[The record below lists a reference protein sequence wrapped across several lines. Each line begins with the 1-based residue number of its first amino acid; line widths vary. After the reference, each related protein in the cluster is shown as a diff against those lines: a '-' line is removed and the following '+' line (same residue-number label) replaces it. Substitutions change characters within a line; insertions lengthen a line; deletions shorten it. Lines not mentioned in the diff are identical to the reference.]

1 MHRAFKAI
9 IMGLLTGI
17 LGVLVTLIPLGHR
30 LEENVGLDFL
40 FKRRKTRPIQ
50 SEAVIVTMDKASCDL
65 LSLPSEPYKWP
76 RYLHARLTEN
86 LVKAGAAVI
95 VFDVMFNEP
104 RSQEDDQILAQ
115 AISKAGN
122 VVLCA
127 YLKRE
132 IMPLD
137 REDGTYRGDL
147 NLVRLVPPVSPLAES
162 AVALAP
168 FPLPKIPVKL
178 SQYWKF
184 NRGAGDIPTLPV
196 VAFQIYALDVYD
208 ELVLLLEMINP
219 SHVKKLP
226 ENREMI
232 LKGKNINNLIN
243 VLRETFKNEPLLAKR
258 ISEVSENLK
267 FVLDEKK
274 VKLLKS
280 LIKMYQG
287 PDSHYLNYLGPPG
300 TIPTIP
306 YHEVLNMHES
316 NALKQK
322 NLDFKG
328 KVVFIGVSESMR
340 TEQKDGFY
348 TVFSQSNGID
358 ITGVEIAATAFEN
371 LLEDNPVQPLC
382 PWVNFVTIFSWG
394 FVIGLVCTVFPLIYA
409 LASMIGLSALYLI
422 NAQYQFST
430 SCTWYPLIIPIFLQA
445 PLALFGALLWKYF
458 DAFKERQNIRKAFG
472 YFLPD
477 NVVDHLAK
485 EVVDLKKN
493 SQTVFGTCL
502 YTDAEHYTNLSESLP
517 PNELRSFINKYYE
530 TIFKPVKNYGGIVSD
545 VIGDSM
551 MAVWATTNNPD
562 TLLRNQ
568 ACLAA
573 LDITK
578 MVKRFNM
585 SLNGLQLP
593 TRIGLHTGHMLLG
606 TVGAMDHYEY
616 RPLGDI
622 VNTATRIE
630 GLNKF
635 LGTNILASKEVLYQ
649 LDGFLTRE
657 LGEFLLLGKS
667 KSVVIFELISRLE
680 ESDEDLKRGC
690 TIFAEALQAYRNRS
704 WEKAIRL
711 FYKSLKI
718 LKGDNPSMFY
728 IKLCKEYIKHP
739 PGKKWAGLVCLNK
752 K

>member
-1 MHRAFKAI
+1 MPRVYKAI
-9 IMGLLTGI
+9 LLGFLTGI
-17 LGVLVTLIPLGHR
+17 LGVMTALIPIGHR

-40 FKRRKTRPIQ
+40 FKRRKTRSIP
-50 SEAVIVTMDKASCDL
+50 SEAVIVTMDKSTCDL
-65 LSLPSEPYKWP
+65 LNLPSEPNKWP

-86 LVKAGAAVI
+86 LVKAGAALI

-104 RSQEDDQILAQ
+104 RSSEEDQILAQ

-122 VVLCA
+122 VVLCTR
-127 YLKRE
+127 LKRE
-132 IMPLD
+132 IMSLD

-147 NLVRLVPPVSPLAES
+147 NLVRLVPPASPLAES
-162 AVALAP
+162 ALALAP
-168 FPLPKIPVKL
+168 FPLPKVPVKL

-184 NRGAGDIPTLPV
+184 NKSAGDVPTLPV

-208 ELVLLLEMINP
+208 EFILLLEMINP

-226 ENREMI
+226 KNREMI

-243 VLRETFKNEPLLAKR
+243 ILRETFKNEPLLAKR
-258 ISEVSENLK
+258 ISEVSENLRS
-267 FVLDEKK
+267 VLDEKK
-274 VKLLKS
+274 IKLLKS
-280 LIKMYQG
+280 LAKMYQG
-287 PDSHYLNYLGPPG
+287 PDSHYLNYLGPAG
-300 TIPTIP
+300 TIPTIS
-306 YHEVLNMHES
+306 YHEVLNLYEKHG
-316 NALKQK
+316 LKQK
-322 NLDFKG
+322 KFDFKG
-328 KVVFIGVSESMR
+328 KVVFVGVSELMR
-340 TEQKDGFY
+340 PEQKDGFY
-348 TVFSQSNGID
+348 TVFSQPNGID

-371 LLEDNPVQPLC
+371 LLEDNSIKPLC
-382 PWVNFVTIFSWG
+382 PCVNFASVFFWG
-394 FVIGLVCTVFPLIYA
+394 FALGFVCTLFPLIHA
-409 LASMIGLSALYLI
+409 LASMIGLSLLYLI
-422 NAQYQFST
+422 NAQYQFNT
-430 SCTWYPLIIPIFLQA
+430 ACTWCPLIIPIFLQVPIA
-445 PLALFGALLWKYF
+445 FFGAMSWKYF
-458 DAFKERQNIRKAFG
+458 DAFKERQKIRKAFS

-477 NVVDHLAK
+477 NVVDHIAR

-493 SQTVFGTCL
+493 SQIVFGTCL
-502 YTDAEHYTNLSESLP
+502 HTDAEHYTNLSESLP
-517 PNELRSFINKYYE
+517 PNELRSFMNKYYE
-530 TIFKPVKNYGGIVSD
+530 TIFKPVKNHGGIVSD

-551 MAVWATTNNPD
+551 MAVWATTKNPD

-578 MVKRFNM
+578 MVKQFNT
-585 SLNGLQLP
+585 SFNGLKLP

-635 LGTNILASKEVLYQ
+635 LGTKILVSKEVLYQ
-649 LDGFLTRE
+649 LEGFLTRE

-667 KSVVIFELISRLE
+667 KPVVIFELISRLE
-680 ESDEDLKRGC
+680 ESDNDMKKGYE
-690 TIFAEALQAYRNRS
+690 IFSEALQAYRNRS

-711 FYKSLKI
+711 FYQSFKI
-718 LKGDNPSMFY
+718 LKEDNPSMFY
-728 IKLCKEYIKHP
+728 IKLCKGYIKNP
-739 PGKKWAGLVCLNK
+739 PKKEWAGLVSLNK

>member
-1 MHRAFKAI
+1 
-9 IMGLLTGI
+9 MGLLTGI
-17 LGVLVTLIPLGHR
+17 LGVLVTIIPLGHR

-40 FKRRKTRPIQ
+40 FKIRKTRSIP
-50 SEAVIVTMDKASCDL
+50 SEAVVVTMDKTSCDHL
-65 LSLPSEPYKWP
+65 NLPTEPYKWP
-76 RYLHARLTEN
+76 RSLHARLTEN

-95 VFDVMFNEP
+95 VFDVMFNES
-104 RSQEDDQILAQ
+104 RSSEDDQLLAQ

-127 YLKRE
+127 CLKRE
-132 IMPLD
+132 IMPLNT
-137 REDGTYRGDL
+137 EDGRYKGDL
-147 NLVRLVPPVSPLAES
+147 NLVSLVQPVSPLAES

-168 FPLPKIPVKL
+168 FPLPKVPVKL

-184 NRGAGDIPTLPV
+184 NKGAGDIPTLPV

-208 ELVLLLEMINP
+208 EFILLLKMTGA
-219 SHVKKLP
+219 SHAEKLP
-226 ENREMI
+226 ENKELI
-232 LKGKNINNLIN
+232 LKGKNINKLIN
-243 VLRETFKNEPLLAKR
+243 ILRETFDNEPLLAKR
-258 ISEVSENLK
+258 ILEASENSK
-267 FVLDEKK
+267 FSLDEKK
-274 VKLLKS
+274 IKLLKS
-280 LIKMYQG
+280 SIKMYQG

-306 YHEVLNMHES
+306 YYKVLNLHES
-316 NALKQK
+316 HALKQ
-322 NLDFKG
+322 NDFKG
-328 KVVFIGVSESMR
+328 KVVFIGVSECMR
-340 TEQKDGFY
+340 PEQKDGFY

-371 LLEDNPVQPLC
+371 LLENNPIKPLC
-382 PWVNFVTIFSWG
+382 PCVNIISIFFWG
-394 FVIGLVCTVFPLIYA
+394 FVVGLVCTLFPLIHA
-409 LASMIGLSALYLI
+409 VASMIGLSALYLI
-422 NAQYQFST
+422 NTQYQFNT
-430 SCTWYPLIIPIFLQA
+430 TCTWCPFIIPIFFQA
-445 PLALFGALLWKYF
+445 PIALFGALVWKYF

-551 MAVWATTNNPD
+551 MAVWATTTNPD

-573 LDITK
+573 LDIAK
-578 MVKRFNM
+578 MVKRFNL
-585 SLNGLQLP
+585 SSNALRLP

-635 LGTNILASKEVLYQ
+635 LGTNILVSEEVLYQ
-649 LDGFLTRE
+649 LDGFLTRK

-667 KSVVIFELISRLE
+667 NPVVIFELISGLE

-690 TIFAEALQAYRNRS
+690 IIFVEALQAYRERS
-704 WEKAIRL
+704 WEKAITL
-711 FYKSLKI
+711 FYQSLKI
-718 LKGDNPSMFY
+718 LKEDGPSMFY
-728 IKLCKEYIKHP
+728 IKLCKRYIKHP
-739 PGKKWAGLVCLNK
+739 PGEKWTGLVCLNK